1 MNNSSHYA
9 VIMAGGIGSRFWPMS
24 RTSYPKQFIDFLGV
38 GKTLL
43 QLTFE
48 RLKNIVP
55 EKNIFIVTNSE
66 YETLVKTQLPTLNNE
81 QILLEPSRKNTAP
94 CIAYASYKISLLNKN
109 ACILVAPS
117 DHLILKETIFC
128 EMAKKAMNYCNE
140 NRSLLTFGITPTRPD
155 TGYGYIQFDDKDP
168 SYTSEI
174 KKVKTFTEKPN
185 LELAKVFIENG
196 DFVWN
201 SGMFIW
207 NVQTIISALEK
218 YMPELANQFNE
229 HLPSFLEN
237 EKEAIADIYHE
248 CKSISIDY
256 GIMEKT
262 DNVFVISADIG
273 WSDLGTWGS
282 IYTHLPHDE
291 NKNALISKKILLYE
305 SANCIVNIPKNKL
318 CVIQGLDNYI
328 VVDTKDVLLICKKDD
343 EQKIKD
349 FVNDIK
355 LKKWDKYL

>member
-1 MNNSSHYA
+1 
-9 VIMAGGIGSRFWPMS
+9 MAGGIGSRFWPMS

-38 GKTLL
+38 GRTLL
-43 QLTFE
+43 QLTFD
-48 RLKNIVP
+48 RLVKIVP
-55 EKNIFIVTNSE
+55 KENIFIVTNSE
-66 YETLVKTQLPTLNNE
+66 YENLVTAQLPEITQN

-94 CIAYASYKISLLNKN
+94 CIAYATYKISLLNKD
-109 ACILVAPS
+109 ASILIAPS
-117 DHLILKETIFC
+117 DHLILKENIFC
-128 EMAKKAMNYCNE
+128 EMAEKALQHCTNSE
-140 NRSLLTFGITPTRPD
+140 SLLTFGINPTRPD
-155 TGYGYIQFDDKDP
+155 TGYGYIQFDDKHP
-168 SYTSEI
+168 SYNSEI

-185 LELAKVFIENG
+185 LEIAKQFIENG

-207 NVQTIISALEK
+207 NVKSIIAAFEK
-218 YMPELANQFNE
+218 FMPEMANQFNDF
-229 HLPSFLEN
+229 LPTFLQN
-237 EKEAIADIYHE
+237 EKESVDAIYNE

-256 GIMEKT
+256 GIMEKA

-291 NKNALISKKILLYE
+291 NENAVIRKKILLYE
-305 SANCIVNIPKNKL
+305 SSNCIVNIPKNKL
-318 CVIQGLDNYI
+318 AVIQGLHNYI
-328 VVDTKDVLLICKKDD
+328 VVDTKEVLLICKKDD